1 MNRSQ
6 TGIRLKDLIEK
17 IKSQNNITYPQM
29 AEILTQAG
37 YEVQPIN
44 LRRIGHGIAQS
55 LSVHLANGLID
66 CFGHTVTATEV
77 FYAIGYDFVLND
89 DLTDKERELISV
101 VRTYPKKAQIPLL
114 DSLLNAIKHFVT
126 ALRT

>member
-6 TGIRLKDLIEK
+6 TGIRLKNLIEK

-37 YEVQPIN
+37 YEVQAIN

-66 CFGHTVTATEV
+66 CFGHTVTATEI
-77 FYAIGYDFVLND
+77 FYAMGFEFVLND
-89 DLTDKERELISV
+89 ELTDKERELISV
-101 VRTYPKKAQIPLL
+101 VRSYPANSQIPLV
-114 DSLLNAIKHFVT
+114 DSLLNAIKTFISV
-126 ALRT
+126 LK

>member
-6 TGIRLKDLIEK
+6 TGVRLKNLIEK
-17 IKSQNNITYPQM
+17 IKTQNNITYPQM

-37 YEVQPIN
+37 YEVQAIN

-66 CFGHTVTATEV
+66 CFGHTVTATEI
-77 FYAIGYDFVLND
+77 FYAMGFEFVLND
-89 DLTDKERELISV
+89 ELTDKERELISV
-101 VRTYPKKAQIPLL
+101 VRSYPANSQIPLV
-114 DSLLNAIKHFVT
+114 DSLLNAIKTFISV
-126 ALRT
+126 LK

>member
-6 TGIRLKDLIEK
+6 TGVRLKNLIEK
-17 IKSQNNITYPQM
+17 IKYQNNISYPQM

-66 CFGHTVTATEV
+66 CFGHTITATEV
-77 FYAIGYDFVLND
+77 FYAMGFEFVLND
-89 DLTDKERELISV
+89 ELTDKERELISG
-101 VRTYPKKAQIPLL
+101 VRSYPANAQIPLL
-114 DSLLNAIKHFVT
+114 DSLLNAIKTFISV
-126 ALRT
+126 LK